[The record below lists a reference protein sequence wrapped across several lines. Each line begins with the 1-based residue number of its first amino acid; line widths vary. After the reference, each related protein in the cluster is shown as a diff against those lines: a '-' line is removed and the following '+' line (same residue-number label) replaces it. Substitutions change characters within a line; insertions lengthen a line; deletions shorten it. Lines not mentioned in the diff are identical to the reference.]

1 MFGDD
6 HARSH
11 ELGTEHPTDL
21 ATNTGTNTGTDTSA
35 EYTATSGVDLSA
47 PEALDEASVEAAA
60 PEEDPVALVP
70 TPPVTGDEAVD
81 EAMMRLAES
90 QAGSFAERIESGE
103 HAHRSLQS
111 RLGGL
116 GGA

>member
-1 MFGDD
+1 MFGDTD
-6 HARSH
+6 ARR
-11 ELGTEHPTDL
+11 EDLEDVEPVEPVGDLDGEPAAEDDL
-21 ATNTGTNTGTDTSA
+21 AGGGRD
-35 EYTATSGVDLSA
+35 
-47 PEALDEASVEAAA
+47 AADA
-60 PEEDPVALVP
+60 HPA
-70 TPPVTGDEAVD
+70 PPVTGDDAVD
-81 EAMMRLAES
+81 EAMMRLARS

>member
-1 MFGDD
+1 MFGESD
-6 HARSH
+6 ARRDVDPDAGGPL
-11 ELGTEHPTDL
+11 EIAGEDATPDETD
-21 ATNTGTNTGTDTSA
+21 
-35 EYTATSGVDLSA
+35 VD
-47 PEALDEASVEAAA
+47 AA
-60 PEEDPVALVP
+60 P

-81 EAMMRLAES
+81 DAMVQLAEA
-90 QAGSFAERIESGE
+90 QAGSFQERIDAGE

>member
-1 MFGDD
+1 MLGDSD
-6 HARSH
+6 ARRDDPRSGQQIEGAEEPHSPHGKH
-11 ELGTEHPTDL
+11 EPHEQ
-21 ATNTGTNTGTDTSA
+21 A
-35 EYTATSGVDLSA
+35 EQHGESSD
-47 PEALDEASVEAAA
+47 
-60 PEEDPVALVP
+60 VP

-81 EAMMRLAES
+81 EAMRRLAQS

-103 HAHRSLQS
+103 QAHHSLQS